1 MADEEKSTRILRSTD
16 LEKTRLVR
24 RDAPKPESDSTAP
37 ILEEPKTR
45 MAFRPGH
52 ESASETHEAAVGD
65 EDVRL
70 VAGWL
75 VVVGGPGR
83 GRFSAVFDGMNSVGR
98 GADQATQLN
107 FGDETISRSEHAF
120 VTYDYKDRKFYLQ
133 HGGKAS
139 IVRLNDQP
147 VLQPVELKSGDTIF
161 LGSTTLRFVA
171 LCGGAFDWK
180 DISF

>member
-1 MADEEKSTRILRSTD
+1 MVDEERSTRVLRSTD

-24 RDAPKPESDSTAP
+24 RDAPKSETGLTPPVED
-37 ILEEPKTR
+37 EPKTR
-45 MAFRPGH
+45 MAFRPRD
-52 ESASETHEAAVGD
+52 ESAQETEEAVGD
-65 EDVRL
+65 GEVRL

-83 GRFSAVFDGMNSVGR
+83 GRFAAVYDGMNSVGR

-120 VTYDYKDRKFYLQ
+120 VTYDYKDRRFYLQ

-147 VLQPVELKSGDTIF
+147 VLQPMELNSGDTIF

-171 LCGGAFDWK
+171 LCGSAFDWK
-180 DISF
+180 DNSY